1 MEKERRAAT
10 TTTTRTTTA
19 PLRTVSSP
27 TPLSSRRSYPPHR
40 PHSCT
45 VILGKTLRMTS
56 RRRRYALTSAIA
68 RNLQWPR
75 AKYASSIFVEL
86 SRLIQDAK
94 KLYVQTLELCWEFK
108 NLKEKVSWL
117 SLSKCWILKVPFRIV
132 SHWEDS
138 PRELIFVISLNSFN
152 LILNEF
158 YLKYIFISQEYIF

>member
-1 MEKERRAAT
+1 MEKERRTVA
-10 TTTTRTTTA
+10 TTTTRTTMAT

-27 TPLSSRRSYPPHR
+27 TPSSSRRSYPPHR

-45 VILGKTLRMTS
+45 VILGKTSRMTS

-75 AKYASSIFVEL
+75 AKYASSIFAEL
-86 SRLIQDAK
+86 SPYTGK

-108 NLKEKVSWL
+108 NLEEKVLWL

-132 SHWEDS
+132 SHWEGS
-138 PRELIFVISLNSFN
+138 SRELIFVISLIYFN

-158 YLKYIFISQEYIF
+158 YVTYFLISQEHIF